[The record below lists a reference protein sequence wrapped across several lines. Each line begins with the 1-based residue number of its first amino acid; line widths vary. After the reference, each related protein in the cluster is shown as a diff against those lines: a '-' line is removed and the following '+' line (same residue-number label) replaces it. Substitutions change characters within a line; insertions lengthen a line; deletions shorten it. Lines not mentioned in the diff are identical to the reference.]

1 MTNQTSPASILAGGA
16 MPPVDLP
23 PRLKKP
29 RLNTTEAS
37 EYLMLQH
44 GVKCAP
50 ATMAKLRSVG
60 GGARYNKCGVSPV
73 YPREALDEWALARLG
88 RLKSNTS
95 DMGDS
100 Q

>member
-1 MTNQTSPASILAGGA
+1 MATETQPASAGTAG
-16 MPPVDLP
+16 PCLP
-23 PRLKKP
+23 PKLRKP
-29 RLNTTEAS
+29 RLNTLEAS
-37 EYLMLQH
+37 EYLLLQH

-88 RLKSNTS
+88 KLKSSTS
-95 DMGDS
+95 DREGS